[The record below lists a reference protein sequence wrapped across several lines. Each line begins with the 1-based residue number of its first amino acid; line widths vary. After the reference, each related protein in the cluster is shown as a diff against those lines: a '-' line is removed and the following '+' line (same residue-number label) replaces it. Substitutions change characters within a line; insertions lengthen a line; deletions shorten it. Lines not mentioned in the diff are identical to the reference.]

1 MLFFQSEDTEVFKA
15 DRNKLFASNEKQT
28 DNHTSMLDMLHWNI
42 PTIVE
47 MPFMK
52 NIFWCCCFSL
62 LIFVAKKVGKGT
74 ELQFQGTL
82 QGDRVEDHRLFTRQL
97 HSPQLYIQAIFY
109 TYKTDYMMSEP
120 FTPQHQYAYSPYCSL
135 YIPWCAGKENLF
147 NNQEF
152 LRLII
157 ISFILMTLML
167 DLGMILAKLKFESLS
182 GLRVLITVHI
192 LNAPCICWQQ

>member
-15 DRNKLFASNEKQT
+15 DRNKLFPSDEKQT
-28 DNHTSMLDMLHWNI
+28 DNHTSKLDMLHWNI

-62 LIFVAKKVGKGT
+62 LIFVAKKVAKGT

-97 HSPQLYIQAIFY
+97 HSLQLYIQAIFY

-152 LRLII
+152 LQLII

-167 DLGMILAKLKFESLS
+167 DLGMILAKLKFDTSHSQDLE
-182 GLRVLITVHI
+182 
-192 LNAPCICWQQ
+192 C

>member
-1 MLFFQSEDTEVFKA
+1 MKSKLTIIPRCLKWFTETCQ
-15 DRNKLFASNEKQT
+15 LC
-28 DNHTSMLDMLHWNI
+28 I

-82 QGDRVEDHRLFTRQL
+82 QGERVEDHRLFTRQL
-97 HSPQLYIQAIFY
+97 HSPQLYIQAILY

-157 ISFILMTLML
+157 ISFIIMTLML
-167 DLGMILAKLKFESLS
+167 DLGMILAKLKLDTSHSQELE
-182 GLRVLITVHI
+182 
-192 LNAPCICWQQ
+192 C